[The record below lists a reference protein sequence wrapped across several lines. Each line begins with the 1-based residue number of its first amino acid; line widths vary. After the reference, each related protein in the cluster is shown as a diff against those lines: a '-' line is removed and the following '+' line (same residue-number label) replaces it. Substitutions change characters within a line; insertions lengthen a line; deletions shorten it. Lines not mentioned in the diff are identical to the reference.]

1 MVNLKP
7 SQAGTLES
15 NDIVI
20 TVGPRDEGA
29 GMVVELQSLVLV
41 QYGEQI
47 RKVIEDTVRAQ
58 GIADIYIKA
67 VDRGAL
73 DCTVRARTLTALLR
87 AGVALKEDR
96 LWN

>member
-1 MVNLKP
+1 MSIIKP

-20 TVGPRDEGA
+20 TVGPQDAGA
-29 GMVVELQSLVLV
+29 GIVVDLQSLVLA
-41 QYGEQI
+41 QYGDQI
-47 RKVIEDTVRAQ
+47 RKVIEETVKEQ

-73 DCTVRARTLTALLR
+73 DCTVRARTLTALSRSGLI
-87 AGVALKEDR
+87 LKEER
-96 LWN
+96 IWS

>member
-1 MVNLKP
+1 MNRLRQ

-20 TVGPRDEGA
+20 TVGPCDEGA
-29 GMVVELQSLVLV
+29 GIMIELQSLVLA

-47 RKVIEDTVRAQ
+47 KKVIEDTVKEQ
-58 GIADIYIKA
+58 GIHDIHIKA

-73 DCTVRARTLTALLR
+73 DCTVRARTLAALSR
-87 AGVALKEDR
+87 AGVALKEER
-96 LWN
+96 L